1 MKKIALTLFLT
12 GVVSV
17 AAACSPEENDQEAAA
32 AEGTPDSEVIAE
44 TSGGDITKEDFYE
57 LLKDRYGEQILQE
70 MITLQILKDKYE
82 VSEEEIDE
90 EIEMLK
96 EQLGDQF
103 SEWLQMQNLGNEESF
118 RQLVHLTLLQE
129 EARAE
134 GVEISDEEVKDR
146 YDQMNIEVSAQ
157 HILVEDE
164 ETAEEVLQK
173 LEDGEDFDEL
183 ASEYSMDASNAD
195 EGGDL
200 GYFTAGLMVPEFE
213 EAAFGM
219 EAGEISDPVGTQFGY
234 HIIKVNDKRENEDA
248 EPFEDVKNEIR
259 LMLVNEQTDA
269 AEVQEKIAAIIED
282 GVIDIKIEEFENLF
296 DFDEEEAE

>member
-12 GVVSV
+12 GVVAV
-17 AAACSPEENDQEAAA
+17 TAACSPEENDQEAAA
-32 AEGTPDSEVIAE
+32 AEGSPDSEIIAE

-96 EQLGDQF
+96 DQLGDQF

-183 ASEYSMDASNAD
+183 ASEYSMDASNAED
-195 EGGDL
+195 GGDL

-259 LMLVNEQTDA
+259 LMLINEQTDA
-269 AEVQEKIAAIIED
+269 AEAQEKIAAIIED

>member
-12 GVVSV
+12 GVVAV
-17 AAACSPEENDQEAAA
+17 TAACSPEENDQEAAA

-96 EQLGDQF
+96 DQLGDQF

-195 EGGDL
+195 DGGDL
-200 GYFTAGLMVPEFE
+200 GYFTSGLMVPEFE

-219 EAGEISDPVGTQFGY
+219 EAGEISSPVGTQFGY

-259 LMLVNEQTDA
+259 LMLINEQTDA

>member
-12 GVVSV
+12 GVAAI

-96 EQLGDQF
+96 DQLGDQF

-183 ASEYSMDASNAD
+183 ASQYSMDASNAD

-259 LMLVNEQTDA
+259 LMLINEQTDA